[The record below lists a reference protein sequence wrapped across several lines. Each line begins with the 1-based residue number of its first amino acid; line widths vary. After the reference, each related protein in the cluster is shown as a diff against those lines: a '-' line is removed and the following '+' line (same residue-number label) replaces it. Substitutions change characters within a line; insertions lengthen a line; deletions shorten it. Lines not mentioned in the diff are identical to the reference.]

1 MLFSGA
7 IHSIIPLA
15 PLWKLFFDRIVIA
28 MAPTSSAPA
37 WFYGIFLILLFAALL
52 GWLPFGGMIDAP
64 PPQGALARAL
74 SIAKHMILPL
84 LALVISSIFFLLLT
98 LGGRSF

>member
-1 MLFSGA
+1 MEA
-7 IHSIIPLA
+7 
-15 PLWKLFFDRIVIA
+15 FDRIVIA

-64 PPQGALARAL
+64 PRPPGRASEGPEYCQAYDSATARL
-74 SIAKHMILPL
+74 GDQFDFST
-84 LALVISSIFFLLLT
+84 SYSWRTFF
-98 LGGRSF
+98 